1 MDTNNTNAIK
11 VGTPTQTLMNVISPA
26 AKELIKNEIIQSMSV
41 IDWGKAMA
49 RCNEII
55 QKEILKSIGIK
66 AYDPETD
73 EDCPEINTANNSPG
87 FDMVVVCEDKAM
99 RMPVMGV
106 QVMGSKDKIYRL
118 QSKLRQVKGLTDF
131 SQQTH
136 FETTRRH
143 SKKNEGTASD
153 SGHVAYG
160 CDEFDYVMVTL
171 INIGKDGN
179 NLTNRN
185 NVDKWSFSLIPVA
198 ALIDEERGCC
208 SSKISSEILKKYEF
222 DPKNPRPF

>member
-87 FDMVVVCEDKAM
+87 FDMVVVCE
-99 RMPVMGV
+99 
-106 QVMGSKDKIYRL
+106 VMGSKDKIYRV

-179 NLTNRN
+179 NLINRN

-198 ALIDEERGCC
+198 DLIDEERGCC
-208 SSKISSEILKKYEF
+208 SSKISSEILKKHEF